1 MTFKIEKSIPI
12 QKFYKK
18 FTNTLDVLEVGDSIG
33 GLTKQEMYSF
43 RGNFYTKHFVDRKFT
58 FRKESEDSYRLWRM
72 K

>member
-33 GLTKQEMYSF
+33 GLTKKEMYSF

-58 FRKESEDSYRLWRM
+58 FRKESEYSYRLWRI